1 MLGSND
7 TVTYSSEECKSTRD
21 PDSNWSD
28 DNDDDDDGLRYQSY
42 ECINDDGDVSDEDSI
57 GNGQVSYSL
66 GVDTY
71 PDPLDIL
78 EAEYQACIRA
88 ESNVDRTNEILSTSS
103 GEVCHEESEQEDMMK
118 NEKNEL
124 NCEGDGELIRDGE
137 DNIVDSSREI
147 PKSDM
152 KVDVSAVREAMNNL
166 RLKHPTFSSRLDKN
180 IKGLWSERKVH
191 NQLPP
196 PNVSQKFKEASNSCD
211 RSQVEYTARMS
222 RSATMAYAV
231 SKVFDRVQ
239 YKCANDEKQYVKSNG
254 TLRIH
259 VIGCDI
265 VECTNKDSILQTFLP
280 FIEWM
285 FEESPA
291 RYPKL
296 KEIDL
301 ILVGPGIPANISTR
315 FNHLKPIKIKS
326 MINRDVGIS
335 SARISCATCTY
346 EEYENGDRK
355 TYPDIIF
362 AFNAGIWGYSDWLPT
377 LSFVASWSRTAT
389 PVVVTSYTSEEGSDD
404 EDTISDHLKFLGLES
419 RSLWHSEKNP
429 FGSRKERET
438 LSAISG
444 RLYRENSFWQCWL
457 LGDSGHFVNYD
468 IPNTK

>member
-57 GNGQVSYSL
+57 GNGQGYCSL

-147 PKSDM
+147 PKIDM

-191 NQLPP
+191 SQLPP
-196 PNVSQKFKEASNSCD
+196 PNVSQKFPKMFPFS
-211 RSQVEYTARMS
+211 
-222 RSATMAYAV
+222 
-231 SKVFDRVQ
+231 SKNF
-239 YKCANDEKQYVKSNG
+239 Y
-254 TLRIH
+254 
-259 VIGCDI
+259 
-265 VECTNKDSILQTFLP
+265 
-280 FIEWM
+280 
-285 FEESPA
+285 
-291 RYPKL
+291 
-296 KEIDL
+296 
-301 ILVGPGIPANISTR
+301 
-315 FNHLKPIKIKS
+315 
-326 MINRDVGIS
+326 
-335 SARISCATCTY
+335 
-346 EEYENGDRK
+346 
-355 TYPDIIF
+355 
-362 AFNAGIWGYSDWLPT
+362 
-377 LSFVASWSRTAT
+377 
-389 PVVVTSYTSEEGSDD
+389 
-404 EDTISDHLKFLGLES
+404 
-419 RSLWHSEKNP
+419 
-429 FGSRKERET
+429 FGSRK
-438 LSAISG
+438 
-444 RLYRENSFWQCWL
+444 RLN
-457 LGDSGHFVNYD
+457 
-468 IPNTK
+468 